1 MNDVFHEQLIVR
13 KKTSGEKAKQVII
26 IIGGVLVGLVTFF
39 IPILNTLGPV
49 LLVLT
54 IWGAIYLARNY
65 NIEYEY
71 AVTNHYL
78 DIDKII
84 AQRKRSRVVSLDIRK
99 IDYFISSKDSSMFNA
114 QKNDKSIVQSFD
126 CTSNSGE
133 ENVYAIVANVEGK
146 KTRILFEPNE
156 EIVQAIN
163 KFFQKKPYQIY
174 R

>member
-13 KKTSGEKAKQVII
+13 KKTSSEKVKQVLI
-26 IIGGVLVGLVTFF
+26 IIGGVLVGLITFF
-39 IPILNTLGPV
+39 IPIINTLGPV
-49 LLVLT
+49 LLVLA
-54 IWGAIYLARNY
+54 IWGAIYLSRNY

-126 CTSNSGE
+126 CTSNTGE

>member
-13 KKTSGEKAKQVII
+13 RKTSSEKAKQVLI
-26 IIGGVLVGLVTFF
+26 IIGGVLLGLATFF

-49 LLVLT
+49 LLVLA
-54 IWGAIYLARNY
+54 IWGAIYLSRNY
-65 NIEYEY
+65 NIEFEY
-71 AVTNHYL
+71 AVTNYYL

-99 IDYFISSKDSSMFNA
+99 IDYFISSKDSSMYNA

-126 CTSNSGE
+126 CTSNKGE
-133 ENVYAIVANVEGK
+133 ENVYAIITNVDGK

-156 EIVQAIN
+156 EIVEAIK
-163 KFFQKKPYQIY
+163 KFLQKKPYQVY

>member
-13 KKTSGEKAKQVII
+13 KKTSSEKAKQVLI
-26 IIGGVLVGLVTFF
+26 IIGGVLVGLITFF
-39 IPILNTLGPV
+39 IPIINTLGPV
-49 LLVLT
+49 LLVLA
-54 IWGAIYLARNY
+54 IWGAIYLSRNY
-65 NIEYEY
+65 NVEYEY

-78 DIDKII
+78 DIDKIV
-84 AQRKRSRVVSLDIRK
+84 AQENEAELSLWTSEK
-99 IDYFISSKDSSMFNA
+99 IDYFISSKDTSMFNA

-156 EIVQAIN
+156 EIIQAIN